1 MYRIDNQQGQ
11 TRLSVSVFIVIGL
24 VWHLCYLY
32 SLPVCGSS
40 VRLSAVY
47 VCFSWTVPRGMSRTE
62 SLKIRDNI
70 KTQGAHESV
79 RPCVLIQKGS
89 IWKDSSLVSRQATCL
104 LFSLFY
110 NILG

>member
-47 VCFSWTVPRGMSRTE
+47 GSFSWTVPRGMSRTE
-62 SLKIRDNI
+62 SLKIRDHIN
-70 KTQGAHESV
+70 TQG
-79 RPCVLIQKGS
+79 RTNPCAPV
-89 IWKDSSLVSRQATCL
+89 
-104 LFSLFY
+104 F
-110 NILG
+110 